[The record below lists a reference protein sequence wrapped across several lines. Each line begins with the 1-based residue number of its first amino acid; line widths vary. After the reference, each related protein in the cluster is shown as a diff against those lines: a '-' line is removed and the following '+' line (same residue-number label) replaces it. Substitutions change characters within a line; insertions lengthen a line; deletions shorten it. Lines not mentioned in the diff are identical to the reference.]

1 MKREEGH
8 PQDESGALFRRVA
21 AYVGFGATDSA
32 RLAGFYPEVEPDL
45 DAIIEDF
52 YGRIATDPGA
62 ARTITGGAAQIAR
75 LKGTLRAW
83 LVRFLRGPHDD
94 EFARLQARIGRAHI
108 AVGLEQWY
116 MVSGIHVFREHLN
129 RVLFRTRA
137 ADPAGAAA
145 TQRAFVKL
153 LDITLALMLE
163 TYREDYLRRILES
176 EQNATFRRLAAM
188 GEVAAAL
195 AHEVRN
201 PLAGISGAIQ
211 VLRDA
216 DPGATPRREVLD
228 RVLGEIRRLDA
239 RVHEVLEYA
248 RPATPRRERVD
259 IGALLE
265 TTAELLS
272 GDPKMGRVRVL
283 VRHQGGSPVFPV
295 DPALIQQV
303 AVNLILNAA
312 EAIGG
317 TGVVGLETRIVDGG
331 ALEIAVQDSG
341 PGVPAELAEEIFRP
355 FFTTRRGGTGLG
367 LAISRKLVES
377 HGGRLRVE
385 PAPGGGA
392 RFILV
397 LPPPAP
403 ATAAGASTP
412 AP

>member
-1 MKREEGH
+1 
-8 PQDESGALFRRVA
+8 
-21 AYVGFGATDSA
+21 
-32 RLAGFYPEVEPDL
+32 
-45 DAIIEDF
+45 
-52 YGRIATDPGA
+52 
-62 ARTITGGAAQIAR
+62 
-75 LKGTLRAW
+75 
-83 LVRFLRGPHDD
+83 
-94 EFARLQARIGRAHI
+94 
-108 AVGLEQWY
+108 
-116 MVSGIHVFREHLN
+116 
-129 RVLFRTRA
+129 
-137 ADPAGAAA
+137 
-145 TQRAFVKL
+145 
-153 LDITLALMLE
+153 
-163 TYREDYLRRILES
+163 
-176 EQNATFRRLAAM
+176 
-188 GEVAAAL
+188 
-195 AHEVRN
+195 
-201 PLAGISGAIQ
+201 
-211 VLRDA
+211 
-216 DPGATPRREVLD
+216 
-228 RVLGEIRRLDA
+228 
-239 RVHEVLEYA
+239 
-248 RPATPRRERVD
+248 
-259 IGALLE
+259 
-265 TTAELLS
+265 
-272 GDPKMGRVRVL
+272 
-283 VRHQGGSPVFPV
+283 VFPV